1 LFPDSNI
8 FLGGYMATACW
19 KDFLK
24 ASKNIDGVVLG
35 EGDNTFKKIFAKL
48 LNSNNKDLNNIDGL
62 AFRSDDRGLIYNPP
76 SRDSILE
83 LDEIPIIYPE
93 SPPFETIYWQKRHF
107 INISRGLCPE
117 KCSYCVGNNKIINF
131 RPYLTLKI
139 DKILEQLNIYQDFGF
154 NEIFLGENHFLNI
167 SFMTELI
174 VNIIREDLTLHFEL
188 ETHPVIF
195 ENRELLEKMIQ
206 AKFFRF
212 TMGCESG
219 SNSLLKRMGRKSN
232 SKQIIDS
239 VKRIAEKGAVV
250 LTSWISNLPGET
262 DLEFQETQQTLHNV
276 VKAGGFIYWIE
287 NLHVLPGSKLHKKPD
302 YWNIEILLD
311 NFDEWIRWST
321 FSKKYVTFNEAYNKP
336 LKYLTHLNRDVSPQ
350 DMIKRFYSNRKLAL
364 MLIPDM
370 KFNLEN
376 KFNNLPHDILE
387 AEKQVLEWYER
398 KGWKLWLF

>member
-1 LFPDSNI
+1 
-8 FLGGYMATACW
+8 
-19 KDFLK
+19 
-24 ASKNIDGVVLG
+24 
-35 EGDNTFKKIFAKL
+35 

-117 KCSYCVGNNKIINF
+117 KCSYCVGYNKIINF